1 MFWIFL
7 LAIGG
12 AIAFGIIG
20 AQSVWLQIF
29 GLGFKVAGV
38 VLSVLGLWFVWR
50 YLSKQNQLNRKA
62 ICSGQQIPDTGL
74 SFSSASAG
82 GIPSLN

>member
-12 AIAFGIIG
+12 AIAFGTIG

-38 VLSVLGLWFVWR
+38 VLSALGLWFVWR
-50 YLSKQNQLNRKA
+50 YLSKRNLLNRKA
-62 ICSGQQIPDTGL
+62 IGRSDQER
-74 SFSSASAG
+74 
-82 GIPSLN
+82 

>member
-7 LAIGG
+7 LTIGG
-12 AIAFGIIG
+12 AFAFVTIG

-50 YLSKQNQLNRKA
+50 YLSKRNLLSRK
-62 ICSGQQIPDTGL
+62 SVGRSDL
-74 SFSSASAG
+74 ER
-82 GIPSLN
+82 

>member
-12 AIAFGIIG
+12 AIAFGTIG

-29 GLGFKVAGV
+29 GLGFKVGGV
-38 VLSVLGLWFVWR
+38 VLSALGLWFVWR
-50 YLSKQNQLNRKA
+50 YLSKRNLWSRKA
-62 ICSGQQIPDTGL
+62 IGRSDQER
-74 SFSSASAG
+74 
-82 GIPSLN
+82 

>member
-50 YLSKQNQLNRKA
+50 YLSKRNLLSRK
-62 ICSGQQIPDTGL
+62 SVGRSDL
-74 SFSSASAG
+74 ER
-82 GIPSLN
+82 